1 MPIRVRMEPIIGSE
15 LLIATMEVCAV
26 ELRDFDKV
34 VEAYWERIYRFV
46 FASLRDQDA
55 AQTVT
60 QDCFL
65 RAYRGRHRYRGDA
78 SVHTWL
84 ISIAI
89 NLVRNAGRNRRFQFW
104 KRVVCLN
111 GDQQD
116 IAHWMPDKAVSVETR
131 LVMEQQLNAVW
142 AASADLPGK
151 QRTVFLLRY
160 VEDMDLLEIAV
171 ALGISEGAVK
181 VHLFRAIRS
190 VRKKVGV

>member
-1 MPIRVRMEPIIGSE
+1 MPTRVRMEPIVGSE
-15 LLIATMEVCAV
+15 LLIATVEACAV

-34 VEAYWERIYRFV
+34 VEVYWERIYRFV
-46 FASLRDQDA
+46 LASLRDQDA

-65 RAYRGRHRYRGDA
+65 RAYRSRHRYRGDA

-104 KRVVCLN
+104 KRVACLN
-111 GDQQD
+111 GNQQD
-116 IAHWMPDKAVSVETR
+116 IAHWMPDKAVSAETR
-131 LVMEQQLNAVW
+131 LVMEQQLKAVW
-142 AASADLPGK
+142 AASAELPKK

-160 VEDMDLLEIAV
+160 VEDMDLLQIAV
-171 ALGISEGAVK
+171 ALGVSEGTVK